1 MLKNWQQLTKKTDW
15 VTLIKDRYFIALA
28 VFVIWMVFFDQNRLG
43 TQYRLSRSIS
53 HLRQEQVDLRGKIKE
68 LKVEKMDFE
77 RDKEKYAREKYL
89 LHEPDEEVYIMKEK

>member
-1 MLKNWQQLTKKTDW
+1 MLKSWQQRLKKVDW
-15 VTLIKDRYFIALA
+15 ATLLKDRYFLALA
-28 VFVIWMVFFDQNRLG
+28 IFVIWMLFFDQNRLG

-53 HLRQEQVDLRGKIKE
+53 HLRLEQAELREKIKE

-77 RDKEKYAREKYL
+77 KDKEKYAREKYL